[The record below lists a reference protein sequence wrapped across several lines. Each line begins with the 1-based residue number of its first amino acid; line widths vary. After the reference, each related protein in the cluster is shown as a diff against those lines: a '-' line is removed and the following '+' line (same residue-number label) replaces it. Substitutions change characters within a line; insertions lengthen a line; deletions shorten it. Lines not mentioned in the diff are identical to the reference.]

1 MESQFLLVKKNLLKK
16 EKLIKKIHI
25 LSYISDA
32 LRVRTRDNLEV
43 VTIALN
49 VRTQWTITIYRR
61 IFAYLAVRNRRTF
74 HLLFVIRRST
84 IYVVIVDIREEV
96 SARARSERPRWRVTN
111 AWLLPTRSLAPSA
124 RRMYHK
130 QLRLTFNTRDRYS
143 AGC

>member
-49 VRTQWTITIYRR
+49 VRT
-61 IFAYLAVRNRRTF
+61 
-74 HLLFVIRRST
+74 
-84 IYVVIVDIREEV
+84 
-96 SARARSERPRWRVTN
+96 
-111 AWLLPTRSLAPSA
+111 
-124 RRMYHK
+124 
-130 QLRLTFNTRDRYS
+130 
-143 AGC
+143 